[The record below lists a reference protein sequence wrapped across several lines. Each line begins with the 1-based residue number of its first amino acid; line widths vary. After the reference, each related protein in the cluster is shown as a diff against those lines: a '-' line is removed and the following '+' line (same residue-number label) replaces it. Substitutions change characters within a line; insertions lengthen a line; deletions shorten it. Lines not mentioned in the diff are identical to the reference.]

1 VASRSFS
8 ADGSD
13 PQGLA
18 VTSFLLLVKVSWR
31 NVWRN
36 PRGTLLTALALGLG
50 LALLLISLG
59 LLDGGHEQTIA
70 NGVRFGPGH
79 VVIQAK
85 GFQDSG
91 SQELLLPARV
101 VSTINEFLQTEPMK
115 RVLLGVSPRLLATG
129 LLSSAANSA
138 GVTII
143 GVIPREERAVSLI
156 PQRMVAGKYLSDDKP
171 AGIVIGA
178 EVARKL
184 EVKIGSKVVLMTQ
197 AVRQPGTKVKDVTPG
212 EMQSTLLRVHG
223 IFRTGIEGVDANV
236 IHLPLSVAQTLLGVP
251 DQQVTQVALFLR
263 QEGDS
268 LMVAKGLRRQLAGA
282 PVEVLT
288 WRESMPML
296 AQILGLD
303 HAFNYV
309 MNGVVL
315 AMVGLG
321 ILNTILMRVLER
333 RYEFGVCKALGLRP
347 VQLAV
352 MIIGESLALTAMS
365 LAFGL
370 ALGLSIDH
378 YFATSGLDLRLLFRT
393 SLPSTIVLDPILY
406 SRLSVARI
414 VSSVIIVFI
423 MATVISF
430 YPALKAART
439 ELPDALKVL

>member
-1 VASRSFS
+1 M
-8 ADGSD
+8 
-13 PQGLA
+13 
-18 VTSFLLLVKVSWR
+18 TSFLLLVKVSWR

-156 PQRMVAGKYLSDDKP
+156 PQRMVAGKYLSDDKL

-184 EVKIGSKVVLMTQ
+184 KVKIGSKVV
-197 AVRQPGTKVKDVTPG
+197 PD
-212 EMQSTLLRVHG
+212 
-223 IFRTGIEGVDANV
+223 DAG
-236 IHLPLSVAQTLLGVP
+236 SA
-251 DQQVTQVALFLR
+251 A
-263 QEGDS
+263 
-268 LMVAKGLRRQLAGA
+268 
-282 PVEVLT
+282 T
-288 WRESMPML
+288 W
-296 AQILGLD
+296 
-303 HAFNYV
+303 H
-309 MNGVVL
+309 
-315 AMVGLG
+315 
-321 ILNTILMRVLER
+321 
-333 RYEFGVCKALGLRP
+333 
-347 VQLAV
+347 
-352 MIIGESLALTAMS
+352 
-365 LAFGL
+365 
-370 ALGLSIDH
+370 
-378 YFATSGLDLRLLFRT
+378 
-393 SLPSTIVLDPILY
+393 
-406 SRLSVARI
+406 
-414 VSSVIIVFI
+414 
-423 MATVISF
+423 
-430 YPALKAART
+430 
-439 ELPDALKVL
+439 

>member
-1 VASRSFS
+1 
-8 ADGSD
+8 
-13 PQGLA
+13 

-85 GFQDSG
+85 GFQDTG

-101 VSTINEFLQTEPMK
+101 VSTINEFLKTEPMK
-115 RVLLGVSPRLLATG
+115 HVLLGVSPRLLATG

-156 PQRMVAGKYLSDDKP
+156 PQRMVAGTYLSDDKP
-171 AGIVIGA
+171 TGIVIGA

-212 EMQSTLLRVHG
+212 EMQTTLLRVNG
-223 IFRTGIEGVDANV
+223 IFRTGIQGVDANV

-251 DQQVTQVALFLR
+251 DEQVTQVALVLR

-268 LMVAKGLRRQLAGA
+268 LMVAKGLRKQLAGA

-352 MIIGESLALTAMS
+352 MIVGESLALTAMS
-365 LAFGL
+365 LALEL

-393 SLPSTIVLDPILY
+393 SLPSSIVLDPILY
-406 SRLSVARI
+406 SRLSLARI

-423 MATVISF
+423 MATAISF

>member
-1 VASRSFS
+1 M
-8 ADGSD
+8 
-13 PQGLA
+13 
-18 VTSFLLLVKVSWR
+18 
-31 NVWRN
+31 
-36 PRGTLLTALALGLG
+36 TALALGLG

-70 NGVRFGPGH
+70 NGVRFGPGD
-79 VVIQAK
+79 VAIQAK

-91 SQELLLPARV
+91 SQELLLPAQV
-101 VSTINEFLQTEPMK
+101 VSTINEFLQTDSMK
-115 RVLLGVSPRLLATG
+115 QVLLGASPRLLATG

-138 GVTII
+138 SVTII

-156 PQRMVAGKYLSDDKP
+156 PQRMIEGTYLSDDNP

-178 EVARKL
+178 DVARKL
-184 EVKIGSKVVLMTQ
+184 EVKTGSKVVLMTQ
-197 AVRQPGTKVKDVTPG
+197 AVRQPGTKVKDVTGG
-212 EMQSTLLRVHG
+212 EMQSTLLRVKG
-223 IFRTGIEGVDANV
+223 IFRTGIEAVDADV
-236 IHLPLSVAQTLLGVP
+236 IHLPLPVAQTLLGVP
-251 DQQVTQVALFLR
+251 DNQVTQVALFLR
-263 QEGDS
+263 HEGDS
-268 LMVAKGLRRQLAGA
+268 LMVAKSLRKRLAGA

-347 VQLAV
+347 AQLAM
-352 MIIGESLALTAMS
+352 MIVGESLALTAIS

-370 ALGLSIDH
+370 ALGLSVEH
-378 YFATSGLDLRLLFRT
+378 YFATAGLDLRLVFRT
-393 SLPSTIVLDPILY
+393 GLPRALVVDPILY
-406 SRLSVARI
+406 SRLSPARI

-439 ELPDALKVL
+439 KLPDALKVL